1 MTAMADCGWA
11 IGCDGVIVV
20 ATPKF
25 TVLEMG
31 RWTGEGRTGDSA
43 RSSASC
49 VYFVSSTI
57 PYGDVGGGAC
67 DDGEVVAPPAGDM
80 GGKPGIVGESPSIPP
95 P

>member
-1 MTAMADCGWA
+1 MADCGWA
-11 IGCDGVIVV
+11 IGCDGVMVV

-25 TVLEMG
+25 TVLETG

-49 VYFVSSTI
+49 VYFVSRII
-57 PYGDVGGGAC
+57 PNGVVGGGAW
-67 DDGEVVAPPAGDM
+67 DEGELVGPPTGEI
-80 GGKPGIVGESPSIPP
+80 GGKPGIVGESPSNPP